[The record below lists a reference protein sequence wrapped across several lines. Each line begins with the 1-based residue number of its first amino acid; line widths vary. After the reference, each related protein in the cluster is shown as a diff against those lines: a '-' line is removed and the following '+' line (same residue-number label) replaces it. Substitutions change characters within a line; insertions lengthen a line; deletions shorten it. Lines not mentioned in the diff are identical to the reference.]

1 MSHLDGRSDDSYRSC
16 YLFGC
21 RLTADMLQA
30 VELCLRFGAKISSQ
44 QNDLSTPVHLACV
57 QGSLEITQMLLD
69 AQVSGRR

>member
-1 MSHLDGRSDDSYRSC
+1 
-16 YLFGC
+16 
-21 RLTADMLQA
+21 MLQA